1 VYIAVAADDLWGDPH
16 GSFLAAKAAEPVY
29 SLLGAPSALPATMPA
44 ANHPT
49 LGGAI
54 GFHLRP
60 GTHDVT
66 DYDWAQFLAFADRH
80 LKK

>member
-1 VYIAVAADDLWGDPH
+1 
-16 GSFLAAKAAEPVY
+16 
-29 SLLGAPSALPATMPA
+29 MPP

-49 LGGAI
+49 LDGTI

-66 DYDWAQFLAFADRH
+66 DYDWQQFLAFADRH
-80 LKK
+80 LRRPGH